1 MTCVCHGWITQ
12 ESSIIPRTTAKVEA
26 KRAKVNE
33 NGAATKIACDF
44 KSRIYR
50 TYKETLSCHVIFV
63 MTYLRGRKQAIPVD
77 VQGRRSSKLC

>member
-1 MTCVCHGWITQ
+1 MITINKF
-12 ESSIIPRTTAKVEA
+12 SLFVTGKVKKGNSIIPRTTANVEA

-50 TYKETLSCHVIFV
+50 TYKEPLSC
-63 MTYLRGRKQAIPVD
+63 M
-77 VQGRRSSKLC
+77 